1 MSINSDRVKIWREET
16 KNRIVKAMG
25 GKCQICG
32 YNKCNTALALHHI
45 NPNEKEFSFGAI
57 RANCKS
63 WDTIVVELRKCVLLC
78 QNCHSELHADF
89 VSLPEKYD
97 SFNEEYSDYKKHKFV
112 LENECPVCKTL
123 KNKKQQTCSVECSK
137 KFFSPIKWE
146 NYDLAEMIKTKSVLA
161 ISRIIGCSD
170 VSVHKRLKK
179 LGLKNK
185 KPAIKQK
192 VPSSNLGEIA
202 KIKC

>member
-1 MSINSDRVKIWREET
+1 MSVSSNSVKIWREET

-32 YNKCNTALALHHI
+32 YNKCNAALVLHHI

-63 WDTIVVELRKCVLLC
+63 WDKIVVELRKCILLC
-78 QNCHSELHADF
+78 QNCHSEFHANF
-89 VSLPEKYD
+89 VVLPEKYET
-97 SFNEEYSDYKKHKFV
+97 FNEDFSVYRKHKFV
-112 LENECPVCKTL
+112 IEDECPVCKTL
-123 KNKKQQTCSVECSK
+123 KSKRQKTCSVECSK
-137 KFFSPIKWE
+137 IFFSPIKWE
-146 NYDLAEMIKTKSVLA
+146 NYDLSEMIKTKSVLV

-179 LGLKNK
+179 LGLKK
-185 KPAIKQK
+185 
-192 VPSSNLGEIA
+192 
-202 KIKC
+202 